1 MKRAIKILFPIL
13 LALAIILCLAWYL
26 LIYDREFTR
35 DVLLSS
41 ARYFEG
47 EGNHSVAAWFYNRAY
62 AQAGNN
68 DDVAIEL
75 AQQHKK
81 TGNYTRAEYTL
92 SKAIEDG
99 GGVDLYIELSKTY
112 VEQDKVLDAVKLL
125 DGVLNA
131 DIQKQLLELRPAAP
145 IAVPEPGF
153 YSQYISIALQSDDGT
168 VYANSALQYPSI
180 QEAPYSEPIPL
191 TEGENTIYAVS
202 IADNG
207 LVSPLS
213 IFGYTIVGVVEE
225 VSFADPAIEAEIR
238 NQLSLAE
245 DSVIYTNDLWDILSF
260 TVPEGTT
267 TLSDLTYLPFL
278 ESLTIS
284 NGPSQEL
291 KVLSPLANLV
301 SLTVAD
307 TTVASEEL
315 DYIGN
320 LPKLEKLTLSNCS
333 LSTTT
338 GLENAINLKYLDLSN
353 NTIRN
358 IDALLSMPN
367 LQQIN
372 LQQNALTDLSALTD
386 LENLQELNVSFNS
399 LTALT
404 PLSGCAK
411 LTWLNA
417 RNNALTDL
425 AHMDKLT
432 ELTYLDVSYNSIADI
447 SSLSACTKLAH
458 LNISNNS
465 LTDIASLSALI
476 DLSSLYFSY
485 NQVEALPEFQKD
497 SKLIEIDGSHNL
509 ITTLE
514 PLRDLD
520 MLNNVYMDYN
530 PELDSVEP
538 LANCHVLILVN
549 VYGTKVTE
557 VEILTDQSII
567 VNYDPTQVEES

>member
-35 DVLLSS
+35 DVLLGS
-41 ARYFEG
+41 ARYFES

-62 AQAGNN
+62 AQAGDN
-68 DDVAIEL
+68 DAVAIEL

-112 VEQDKVLDAVKLL
+112 LEQDKVLDAVKLL

-131 DIQKQLLELRPAAP
+131 DIQSQLKELRPTAP
-145 IAVPEPGF
+145 TAVPEPGF
-153 YSQYISIALQSDDGT
+153 YSQYISIALQADGGT
-168 VYANSALQYPSI
+168 LYANTTAQYPSI
-180 QEAPYSEPIPL
+180 HDSPYSDPIPL
-191 TEGENTIYAVS
+191 AEGENTIYAIS
-202 IADNG
+202 IAENG

-225 VSFADPAIEAEIR
+225 VSFADSAIEAEIR
-238 NQLSLAE
+238 NQLSLDE
-245 DSVIYTNDLWDILSF
+245 NTMIYTNDLWDILSF
-260 TVPEGTT
+260 TIPEGAT

-278 ESLTIS
+278 ENLTIS

-291 KVLSPLANLV
+291 KVLSSLANLV
-301 SLTVAD
+301 SLTITD

-315 DYIGN
+315 SYIGS

-333 LSTTT
+333 LSTTA
-338 GLENAINLKYLDLSN
+338 GLEKAINLTFLDLNN

-358 IDALLSMPN
+358 IDALYSMPN

-372 LQQNALTDLSALTD
+372 LQQNALTDLSALSG
-386 LENLQELNVSFNS
+386 LKNLQELNVSFNS
-399 LTALT
+399 LTSLV
-404 PLSGCAK
+404 PLSSCSK

-417 RNNALTDL
+417 RNNLLTDI
-425 AHMDKLT
+425 AQIDKLT
-432 ELTYLDVSYNSIADI
+432 ELNYLDVSYNNIVDI
-447 SSLSACTKLAH
+447 SSLSACTKLVL
-458 LNISNNS
+458 LNVSNNS
-465 LTDIASLSALI
+465 LTDITSISPLINLST
-476 DLSSLYFSY
+476 LYFSH

-514 PLRDLD
+514 PLRELD

-567 VNYDPTQVEES
+567 VNFDPTQVEES